1 MNTTDVFFSD
11 SNFVGREVENVQ
23 DLVKALA
30 AGMSIANVDGCGYY
44 PYTEKEEEDEDGNV
58 TYVDVE
64 KTEDELF
71 NEMKYDLE
79 HNNPVYAGFYLNS
92 TKWEVSPASHT
103 HLRSSYYVG
112 QDVYFLKDN
121 RIVKGRIK
129 YISLSQG
136 DENKGYSTR
145 IESVALELYKAR
157 PYVNDTTHLP
167 TPWDRIYG
175 ERKQE
180 FYNIAKKAVR
190 NDFIS
195 VEYTKGKNTYEISLD
210 FSEVW
215 SHKQD
220 VIDFI
225 TRDLD

>member
-1 MNTTDVFFSD
+1 MKTTDVYFSD

-23 DLVKALA
+23 DLVKVLA
-30 AGMSIANVDGCGYY
+30 AGLSIANADGCGYY
-44 PYTEKEEEDEDGNV
+44 PYTEKEGDDEYGNPTLV
-58 TYVDVE
+58 EVE

-71 NEMKYDLE
+71 NEMKDDLE
-79 HNNPVYAGFYLNS
+79 QGNPVYAGFYLNS

-136 DENKGYSTR
+136 DENKGNSAR
-145 IESVALELYKAR
+145 IKDVALELYEEK
-157 PYVNDTTHLP
+157 PYFNDTTHLP
-167 TPWDRIYG
+167 TPWDRLFPEAQDKY
-175 ERKQE
+175 
-180 FYNIAKKAVR
+180 YVIAKKAVR
-190 NDFIS
+190 SNFIS
-195 VEYTKGKNTYEISLD
+195 VEYMKGKNTYEISLD

-215 SHKQD
+215 SNKQD